1 MEGIKEFFRK
11 TWIVILAWVFLVVG
25 TLILLLGGT
34 DVGNITKIP
43 QLVFA
48 VLQAIGVLVL
58 FIKSLLQAK
67 DTTNK

>member
-11 TWIVILAWVFLVVG
+11 TWVVILAWVFLVVG

>member
-11 TWIVILAWVFLVVG
+11 TWVVILAWAFLVVG

-48 VLQAIGVLVL
+48 VLQAVGVLVL